1 MLADGEYRDV
11 RDIEKM
17 AAADG
22 HHWDTVK
29 KASERL
35 SIDKRRKET
44 DGVRRINW
52 PWEWRL
58 LEEQPVRMLHV
69 V

>member
-1 MLADGEYRDV
+1 MLGDGEYQDV
-11 RDIEKM
+11 KDIEKM

-35 SIDKRRKET
+35 SIDKR
-44 DGVRRINW
+44 
-52 PWEWRL
+52 
-58 LEEQPVRMLHV
+58 
-69 V
+69 

>member
-1 MLADGEYRDV
+1 MLAYGEYRDV

-35 SIDKRRKET
+35 SIDKRRKDIE
-44 DGVRRINW
+44 GVKRINW